1 MDIRLKKAIGNY
13 GQASKELKEMGFN
26 WKQLEEIQIG
36 LEEGLDVSK
45 YANPKFDFNQMAEIR
60 KGLKQGIDISKYAD
74 PKFDWFQ
81 MEQIYEGL
89 NQDLDISIYANPE
102 FNWEQMR
109 EIRYGL
115 QLDLDVSKYADP
127 KLSWK
132 EMNIIMENIKEQG
145 NNWHKITYRKL
156 TEEEKEVYNY
166 KNINT
171 MFEGL
176 PDYGEEVLV
185 TDGKAMWIDSFDK
198 DENGLVYLSGTD
210 DDVNDV
216 FAWRKIKM
224 PDFNCLAES
233 GAGGTTT

>member
-36 LEEGLDVSK
+36 FEEGLDVSK

-60 KGLKQGIDISKYAD
+60 K
-74 PKFDWFQ
+74 
-81 MEQIYEGL
+81 GL

-156 TEEEKEVYNY
+156 TEEEK
-166 KNINT
+166 KFIIIKISIPC
-171 MFEGL
+171 L
-176 PDYGEEVLV
+176 KDYLITE
-185 TDGKAMWIDSFDK
+185 KKF
-198 DENGLVYLSGTD
+198 
-210 DDVNDV
+210 
-216 FAWRKIKM
+216 
-224 PDFNCLAES
+224 
-233 GAGGTTT
+233 